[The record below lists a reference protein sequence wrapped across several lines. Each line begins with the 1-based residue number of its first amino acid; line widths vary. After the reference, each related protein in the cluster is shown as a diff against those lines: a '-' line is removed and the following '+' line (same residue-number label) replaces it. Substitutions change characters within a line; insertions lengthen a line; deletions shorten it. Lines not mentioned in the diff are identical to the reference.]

1 LSVNSLKD
9 MIKGILIILFLTAS
23 VCSAQIVFKVDKS
36 KKDTTK
42 SVPASSD
49 KKEIPTLKQTQFLQ
63 QNNIISTTTD
73 PQYITDFQ
81 KATIKEVIGNSQKT
95 DKELLNENMQGILSD
110 VRKANE
116 DKRSDLLKAVQSTL
130 SVVQAAVVT
139 ALAVREIVRETE
151 KKK

>member
-1 LSVNSLKD
+1 V
-9 MIKGILIILFLTAS
+9 S
-23 VCSAQIVFKVDKS
+23 VCSAQIIFKVDKR

-42 SVPASSD
+42 TIPSSNE
-49 KKEIPTLKQTQFLQ
+49 KKELPTLKQTQFLQ

-73 PQYITDFQ
+73 PQYVTDFQ

-95 DKELLNENMQGILSD
+95 DKELLNENMQGILSG

-116 DKRSDLLKAVQSTL
+116 DKRSTLLKAVQSAL
-130 SVVQAAVVT
+130 SVAQAAVVT
-139 ALAVREIVRETE
+139 ALAVREVVREIE